1 MKNHTPS
8 ILKAITVGLSII
20 FITKSKIALAVCPL
34 CTIAVASG
42 VGLSRWLGIDDTIT
56 GLWVGAL
63 TLSMI
68 FWNINWFD
76 KKKIYFKFRNTIT
89 LLAYY
94 ILIVVPLWEMGIIGN
109 KLGALKPF
117 GTNSNLSADK
127 LSLGILVGTFAFW
140 TSVEWYA
147 HIKAKNNGRAHFP
160 FEKVVIPNAL
170 LVVLSFVFFFL
181 TR

>member
-1 MKNHTPS
+1 MKSNPLKIAGSGLLVLS
-8 ILKAITVGLSII
+8 ILRV
-20 FITKSKIALAVCPL
+20 KIASAICPL
-34 CTIAVASG
+34 CTIAVAGG

-63 TLSMI
+63 TLSMA

-76 KKKIYFKFRNTIT
+76 KKNIHFKFRNIIT

-94 ILIVVPLWEMGIIGN
+94 ILIVIPLWEMGIIGN

-117 GTNSNLSADK
+117 GTDSILSVDK
-127 LSLGILVGTFAFW
+127 LTLGILVGSFAFW